1 MTSREKRTR
10 SPEGTKRRI
19 VELIRRSPMTAPEIA
34 SRLSLTYH
42 AVRLHLLALERDGT
56 VRVVAERGATR
67 PASVFDV
74 APGVE
79 AGLSRA
85 YVPFASHLTRVLTE
99 RLPKRQLDRI
109 MRDVGQRLASSFP
122 RPAGS
127 LRERAAAA
135 STLLHE
141 LGAPNEVRI
150 EPLRIQSSGCLLAEA
165 VQGQSTACQAMAA
178 FLGEFL
184 HADVREHCDRSDI
197 TRPRCCFEI
206 RRAS

>member
-1 MTSREKRTR
+1 MTSGEKRTR
-10 SPEGTKRRI
+10 SPQRTKRRV
-19 VELIRRSPMTAPEIA
+19 VELIRRSPMTAGEIA
-34 SRLSLTYH
+34 ARLSLTYH

-56 VRVVAERGATR
+56 IRVISERGATR
-67 PASVFDV
+67 PASVYDM
-74 APGVE
+74 APGAE

-85 YVPFASHLTRVLTE
+85 YAPFASHLTSVLAD

-135 STLLHE
+135 STLLQE
-141 LGAPNEVRI
+141 LGAPNEVRG
-150 EPLRIQSSGCLLAEA
+150 EPLRIQSSSCLLAEA
-165 VQGQSTACQAMAA
+165 VHGQPAVCQAMAA
-178 FLGEFL
+178 FLAEYL
-184 HADVREHCDRSDI
+184 QANVTERCERSDV

>member
-19 VELIRRSPMTAPEIA
+19 VELIRRAPMTAREIA
-34 SRLSLTYH
+34 ARLSLTYH
-42 AVRLHLLALERDGT
+42 AVRLHLLALVGDGT
-56 VRVVAERGATR
+56 LRVVAERGATR
-67 PASVFDV
+67 PASVYDM
-74 APGVE
+74 APGAE

-85 YVPFASHLTRVLTE
+85 YAPFASHLTGVLVE

-141 LGAPNEVRI
+141 LGAPNEVRS
-150 EPLRIQSSGCLLAEA
+150 EPLRIQSSSCLLAQAIHGQPA
-165 VQGQSTACQAMAA
+165 VCQAMAA
-178 FLGEFL
+178 FLGEYL
-184 HADVREHCDRSDI
+184 QANVTERCDRSDA
-197 TRPRCCFEI
+197 RPRCCFEI